1 MGGRKPVGIEFSENG
16 LLRVIRDQSSAWDVR
31 WDGMRRTFLEN
42 FKQARKNRS
51 LFRCDSIICLLSLS
65 IKIRFIDGNDHF
77 QILFSFFKTFSVYVV
92 QFTKNI

>member
-16 LLRVIRDQSSAWDVR
+16 LLRVIRDQSST
-31 WDGMRRTFLEN
+31 WDGMGRTFLEN

-77 QILFSFFKTFSVYVV
+77 QILFSFFKTFPVYFV